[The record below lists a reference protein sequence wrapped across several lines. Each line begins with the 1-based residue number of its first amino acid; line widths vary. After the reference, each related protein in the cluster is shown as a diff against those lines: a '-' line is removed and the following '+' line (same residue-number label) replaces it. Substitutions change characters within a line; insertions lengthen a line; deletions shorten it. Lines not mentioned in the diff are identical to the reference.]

1 MGARLSP
8 PPSASAKGNE
18 ERQRIE
24 IMPDVRHAII
34 LAAGAAMRLAPKSDG
49 TPKGLLEIAHRPLLD
64 RSVALLEAAG
74 VAELVI
80 VTGYRARAIETALG
94 AARGSLAIRYVRN
107 DAYAETGSMASLL
120 AAAAAVPEAL
130 VLVLESDLLYHA
142 SFLDAARRAAAD
154 VLLAA
159 DLSGSG
165 DEVHLGV
172 DAGNRLRYLG
182 KHPSESWRRR
192 SIGELAG
199 ISRLTPALLSEFQR
213 RALAHARAGSAA
225 RHYEDVLF
233 EIAQDGWP
241 IRVELLRGVPWIEID
256 TPRDLER
263 ARALVWPRLAAD
275 RRGFA

>member
-1 MGARLSP
+1 
-8 PPSASAKGNE
+8 
-18 ERQRIE
+18 
-24 IMPDVRHAII
+24 MPDVRHAII

-94 AARGSLAIRYVRN
+94 AARGGLAIRYVRN

-120 AAAAAVPEAL
+120 AAAAAVPEAP

-142 SFLDAARRAAAD
+142 SFLDAARRADDD